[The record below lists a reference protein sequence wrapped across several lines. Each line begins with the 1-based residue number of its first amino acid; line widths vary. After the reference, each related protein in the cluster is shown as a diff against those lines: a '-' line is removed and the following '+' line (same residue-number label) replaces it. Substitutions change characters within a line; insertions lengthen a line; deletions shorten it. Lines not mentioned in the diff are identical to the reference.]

1 MLRPKTF
8 DFLVKGT
15 IVELNPDFMQLDEI
29 AKKMNREKSDFKT
42 TYSPEDWA
50 ERFEGSDWTHLDEKR
65 LTNLFH
71 HSDESIEE
79 ISKIL
84 GRSVKSVEEKLV
96 EKYGPD
102 VLKNS

>member
-1 MLRPKTF
+1 
-8 DFLVKGT
+8 
-15 IVELNPDFMQLDEI
+15 
-29 AKKMNREKSDFKT
+29 MNRKKNDLKKA
-42 TYSPEDWA
+42 YSPGDLSL
-50 ERFEGSDWTHLDEKR
+50 RFEGSEWTDLDEKR
-65 LTNLFH
+65 LVKLFQNTN
-71 HSDESIEE
+71 ESIEE

>member
-1 MLRPKTF
+1 MKLS
-8 DFLVKGT
+8 
-15 IVELNPDFMQLDEI
+15 PDFRPLEELE
-29 AKKMNREKSDFKT
+29 KKISAEKSDFKT

-50 ERFEGSDWTHLDEKR
+50 ERFEGSDWTHLDDKR

-71 HSDESIEE
+71 HTDESIEE
-79 ISKIL
+79 ISKTL

-102 VLKNS
+102 VLKKP